1 MSEERAP
8 ESGDEIMSE
17 ELTDLAFGM
26 FTIFMEQQLEKDLE
40 QLQILPGYMQQ
51 ARELFQRKLP
61 SPTGFSRTALMRIPV
76 QPVPRMRESG

>member
-26 FTIFMEQQLEKDLE
+26 FTIFMEQQLEKEGTCL
-40 QLQILPGYMQQ
+40 
-51 ARELFQRKLP
+51 
-61 SPTGFSRTALMRIPV
+61 
-76 QPVPRMRESG
+76 